1 MSRWPGVRF
10 DVLLWD
16 KRWKQDAAYWEGLER
31 RGIPVHFVSEI
42 LPGYREDPLRYSLGP
57 HDGHPNAQATDAIAR
72 WFVREI
78 LGEDAQASP

>member
-1 MSRWPGVRF
+1 VRF

-16 KRWKQDAAYWEGLER
+16 KRWKQDPAYWEGLER

-42 LPGYREDPLRYSLGP
+42 LPGYRDDPLRYSLGL
-57 HDGHPNAQATDAIAR
+57 HDGHPNARANDAVAR

-78 LGEDAQASP
+78 LGEDAEASP